1 MINHTRTLLLN
12 QLAVTCNGYVD
23 NVYIDPNF
31 TPVRL
36 TPELQKV
43 RGVLFIDTNIGQQL
57 KTVMGLLKIVHIS
70 LLDAYTLYFDHRITY
85 DLTKLSMTNYDTL
98 LVSIISLQQQLE
110 RLLLD
115 YNILNAVFKPID
127 KANIQDIYAI
137 WSQSQETILKLGAII
152 LAYTYQLEN
161 LRQ

>member
-1 MINHTRTLLLN
+1 
-12 QLAVTCNGYVD
+12 
-23 NVYIDPNF
+23 
-31 TPVRL
+31 
-36 TPELQKV
+36 
-43 RGVLFIDTNIGQQL
+43 
-57 KTVMGLLKIVHIS
+57 MGLLKIVHLA
-70 LLDAYTLYFDHRITY
+70 LLESYTLYFDHRITY
-85 DLTKLSMTNYDTL
+85 DLKKLFITIYDTL
-98 LVSIISLQQQLE
+98 LVSIVDLQQQLE

-115 YNILNAVFKPID
+115 YNILNAVFKPIV